1 MIQFGYVCLFFS
13 ALCSAI
19 ASILLKYPDRLG
31 ILAISTNPILIKLPA
46 IIFYG
51 AGFVLYSLGLKDI
64 DVSKAYPVMVSFA
77 ILQVLAF
84 GLFFGESITI
94 KMIIGTAFVIVGILL
109 ISAK

>member
-1 MIQFGYVCLFFS
+1 MLQIGYISLFFS

-19 ASILLKYPDRLG
+19 ASVLLKYPDKVG
-31 ILAISTNPILIKLPA
+31 ILALSTNPVLIKFPA

-77 ILQVLAF
+77 ILQVLLF

-94 KMIIGTAFVIVGILL
+94 KMILGTAFVIIGILL
-109 ISAK
+109 ISLK

>member
-1 MIQFGYVCLFFS
+1 MLQIGYISLFFS

-19 ASILLKYPDRLG
+19 ASVLLKYPDKVG
-31 ILAISTNPILIKLPA
+31 ILALSTNPVLIKFPA

-77 ILQVLAF
+77 ILQVLLF

-94 KMIIGTAFVIVGILL
+94 KMIIGVAFVIIGILL
-109 ISAK
+109 ISVK

>member
-1 MIQFGYVCLFFS
+1 MLQIGYISLFFS

-19 ASILLKYPDRLG
+19 ASVLLKYPDKVG
-31 ILAISTNPILIKLPA
+31 ILALSTNPVLIKFPA

-77 ILQVLAF
+77 ILQVLLF

-94 KMIIGTAFVIVGILL
+94 KMIIGATFVIIGILL
-109 ISAK
+109 ISLK